1 MLSLMIKSNLTEPR
15 AICRL
20 FPFLFFFVILH
31 TFFSFSST
39 DHEYLHKSQGSVT
52 IHNVTS
58 GTSSEFLSK
67 ATFVSNSTC
76 ICVLKQHKPQKDSNS
91 NFLQTLAVLSA
102 ADVSSGL
109 VKLSQQFSFIQ
120 HRIKSKL
127 MITSCLL
134 TANMLRSWATI
145 ARYGE
150 LIHFTVT
157 WIQCIFNAPG
167 VIHIVLC
174 VFCPI
179 SCGGIHLQLHIH
191 FMTWKLGKYPN
202 YGRSNSC
209 TYDNLMQSSWKRP
222 STCLRFACRIHY
234 STFLSKSMLVQQL
247 KSKRYRESDA
257 IFVFFDFI
265 SANFSHRTFLMK
277 SSTFPGLL

>member
-102 ADVSSGL
+102 ADVSSGS
-109 VKLSQQFSFIQ
+109 VKHSHNSFLLSN
-120 HRIKSKL
+120 
-127 MITSCLL
+127 T
-134 TANMLRSWATI
+134 
-145 ARYGE
+145 G
-150 LIHFTVT
+150 
-157 WIQCIFNAPG
+157 
-167 VIHIVLC
+167 
-174 VFCPI
+174 
-179 SCGGIHLQLHIH
+179 
-191 FMTWKLGKYPN
+191 
-202 YGRSNSC
+202 
-209 TYDNLMQSSWKRP
+209 SS
-222 STCLRFACRIHY
+222 
-234 STFLSKSMLVQQL
+234 
-247 KSKRYRESDA
+247 
-257 IFVFFDFI
+257 
-265 SANFSHRTFLMK
+265 
-277 SSTFPGLL
+277 PGLWLPAVCWRQICCVHEQL